1 MKFKDI
7 KVGQILEDRFG
18 NKYEVMDI
26 TGGTKCYPVSLRC
39 VGFRKIITIDNYTTV
54 TGLDQTFWI
63 VRDRL
68 MLLSIE
74 EGPGRFIKEN
84 FYSSLA
90 LSNSLEYITLEVQ
103 GGRKRDY
110 ILGRREV
117 INKIGLTLSEL
128 EVLGEDYLREDNV
141 KMRMKVIDGLGNE
154 YIVSDYGT
162 EAVKLLGSFKI
173 TTING
178 EARNVDMVIRVPY
191 YKVGTHDNMCTTKD
205 FKIVKD

>member
-39 VGFRKIITIDNYTTV
+39 VGFRKTVTIDSYTTV

-63 VRDRL
+63 VRDRS

-117 INKIGLTLSEL
+117 INKIGLTLSE
-128 EVLGEDYLREDNV
+128 DNV
-141 KMRMKVIDGLGNE
+141 KMRMKVIDGLSNE

-162 EAVKLLGSFKI
+162 EAVKLLRSFKI

-178 EARNVDMVIRVPY
+178 ATRHIETAIRVPY
-191 YKVGTHDNMCTTKD
+191 YKVGTPDNMCTTKD

>member
-1 MKFKDI
+1 
-7 KVGQILEDRFG
+7 
-18 NKYEVMDI
+18 
-26 TGGTKCYPVSLRC
+26 
-39 VGFRKIITIDNYTTV
+39 
-54 TGLDQTFWI
+54 
-63 VRDRL
+63 

-128 EVLGEDYLREDNV
+128 EVLGEDYLTEDNV

-162 EAVKLLGSFKI
+162 EAVKLLRSFKI

-178 EARNVDMVIRVPY
+178 ATRHIETAIRVSY
-191 YKVGTHDNMCTTKD
+191 YKVGTPDDVCTTKD
-205 FKIVKD
+205 FEIVKD